1 MCTSCCGNPLWR
13 SLLLITLKFTSI
25 LQGKGVAKSDQGI
38 VPWKFMTVN
47 LLSVNVASTSVKN
60 RLSALFDLHSAAQCS
75 CVIGLEARE

>member
-1 MCTSCCGNPLWR
+1 MCTSRCGNPLWQ

-25 LQGKGVAKSDQGI
+25 LQGKGVAKPDKGT

-47 LLSVNVASTSVKN
+47 LLSVEVATASVKN
-60 RLSALFDLHSAAQCS
+60 RLSALFDHHSSAQCG

>member
-1 MCTSCCGNPLWR
+1 MCTSRCGNPLWR

-25 LQGKGVAKSDQGI
+25 LQGKGDAKSYKGI

-47 LLSVNVASTSVKN
+47 LLSVNVASTSVRN
-60 RLSALFDLHSAAQCS
+60 RLSALFDLHSAAQCG